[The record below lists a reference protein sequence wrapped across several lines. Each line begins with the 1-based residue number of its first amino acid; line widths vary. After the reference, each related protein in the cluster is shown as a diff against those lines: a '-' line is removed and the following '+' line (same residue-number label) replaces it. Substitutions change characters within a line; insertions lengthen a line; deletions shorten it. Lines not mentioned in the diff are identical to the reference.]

1 MSSAIKRNFQKFA
14 SYNLWT
20 NERLYCHFAKMNSD
34 ILTKNCGA
42 FFGSAFSTLHH
53 ILNCDLIWLNRFSKL
68 PCDYELAS
76 DLEAYPFPNNLSA
89 INYVNLNELFSVRGK
104 IDKSIVLWVDS
115 LSEDTIQME
124 LTYNNSS
131 GKSITAPCID
141 LITHFFNHQTHH
153 RGQLTT
159 VLSQNGDNTYNLD
172 YLEYLKGLKKQ

>member
-1 MSSAIKRNFQKFA
+1 MSFTIKRNFQKFA

-20 NERLYCHFAKMNSD
+20 NDRLYRHLAKMNPD
-34 ILTKNCGA
+34 ILTKNSGA
-42 FFGSAFSTLHH
+42 FFGSAFSILHH

-68 PCDYELAS
+68 PCDHELAS
-76 DLEAYPFPNNLSA
+76 DLEAYSLPSNLSA
-89 INYVNLNELFSVRGK
+89 INYVNLNELLSVRGK
-104 IDKSIVLWVDS
+104 IDKIIVLWIDS

-131 GKSITAPCID
+131 GKSFTAPCID

-159 VLSQNGDNTYNLD
+159 ILSQNGDNTYKID
-172 YLEYLKGLKKQ
+172 YLEFLKGLKKQ